1 MTRDDLFVDLALK
14 SRMLSAT
21 QMDDCRKLQTMLD
34 QNGFSLGM
42 REIIS
47 KKDLLTA
54 DQLRILNMALRYE
67 EQRADDVA
75 FGHFIQ
81 KKGFLTL
88 EQLNDLLA
96 AQEMPYREGR
106 HFPRLEDLILQKG
119 CLTPQQIHVLVRA
132 REQLEAKPAV
142 KGGDPG
148 SSPRVPRIQPAI
160 PPPEAPP
167 ETRPPSP
174 AEVRALEDGLRIGN
188 LRVAYR
194 KVKVREGGGSG
205 VVHVLDLHGLLD
217 AFTSKKFE
225 DYLSDLIAAGGTQI
239 VLDCEKLDYISSAG
253 IGVLMGS
260 VRKCRDVKG
269 DLRLAGVPE
278 KIRKIF
284 GLVGLPSLL
293 RIYDAQKGAVMSFK
307 YG

>member
-14 SRMLSAT
+14 SRMLSAP
-21 QMDDCRKLQTMLD
+21 QLDDCRRLQTMLE
-34 QNGFSLGM
+34 QNGFSLGL

-67 EQRADDVA
+67 EQKADDVA

-81 KKGFLTL
+81 KKGFLTV
-88 EQLNDLLA
+88 EQLNELLA
-96 AQEMPYREGR
+96 AQEAPYRDGR
-106 HFPRLEDLILQKG
+106 HFPRLEDLLLQKG
-119 CLTPQQIHVLVRA
+119 YLTPQQIHVLVRA
-132 REQLEAKPAV
+132 REQLEAKPVV
-142 KGGDPG
+142 KGADPG

-160 PPPEAPP
+160 PPPDPEP
-167 ETRPPSP
+167 ETKPPSP
-174 AEVRALEDGLRIGN
+174 AEVRALEDGLKTGQ
-188 LRVAYR
+188 LQVAYR
-194 KVKVREGGGSG
+194 KVKLREGGGPAL
-205 VVHVLDLHGLLD
+205 VHVLDVQGLLD
-217 AFTSKKFE
+217 AFTSKKF
-225 DYLSDLIAAGGTQI
+225 DAYLADLTASGGTQI
-239 VLDCEKLDYISSAG
+239 VLDCEKLEYISSAG

-260 VRKCRDVKG
+260 VRRCRDAKG